1 MRCPVCQIHQVSPQ
15 DNNNILFDGMC
26 SECLSNCDYYYRDG
40 GSKDITEQLAVDEG
54 LTIIN
59 DLIEQDFI
67 EPYVKKEIKNVR
79 RRRQNKKSST
89 KELLG

>member
-1 MRCPVCQIHQVSPQ
+1 MRCPVCQLHQCSPQ
-15 DNNNILFDGMC
+15 DNNDILFNGMC

-40 GSKDITEQLAVDEG
+40 GSKDIIEQLAVYEG

-79 RRRQNKKSST
+79 RRRKTSKKLE
-89 KELLG
+89 K